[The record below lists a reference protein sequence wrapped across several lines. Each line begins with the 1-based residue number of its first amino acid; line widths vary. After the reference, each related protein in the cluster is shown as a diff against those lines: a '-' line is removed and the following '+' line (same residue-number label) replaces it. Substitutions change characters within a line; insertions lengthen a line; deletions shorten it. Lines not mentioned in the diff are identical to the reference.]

1 VGGENIDNQFRWL
14 PSFRDLDENQ
24 REVIFKSLEKE
35 NHLIFGPAG
44 CGKTAITLYC
54 AKTLQDTGKKYLIL
68 VYTKVLMNFIS
79 SAANDLN
86 IPQENITTF
95 YSWVWR
101 HLPSEIQDKEYNDED
116 KFNRW
121 VDDLL
126 FHYKKYPK
134 LIPNYDYV
142 LIDEAQDFNPNVSKL
157 LHLISNNLFI
167 AGDTAQS
174 LYTGIFNNERLIGMW
189 QPLSSQSELVFNY
202 RNPKAVAKVAAL
214 FVDNTSYDAEKFLSL
229 VKGKNFEMKPI
240 LYYVDSP
247 NKQTAI
253 ITDLIEQT
261 RGSERLGILFK
272 TNSEVDSMANLLRNE
287 GIEFQIASGRNN
299 GNYNFLTTKPTLA
312 TIHSAKGLEFDW
324 VVLPNL
330 TPVVWDKYQNDP
342 NDRRLF
348 FVALTRTKNRL
359 YLITQ
364 NNFESSFVK
373 EILDKD
379 LSLLQVPKKQTQKSS
394 DSSSDFD
401 DLPF

>member
-1 VGGENIDNQFRWL
+1 MVGENIDNQFRWL
-14 PSFRDLDENQ
+14 PSLRDLDENQ
-24 REVIFKSLEKE
+24 REVIFKSLEKD

-54 AKTLQDTGKKYLIL
+54 AKSLQDTGKNYLIL
-68 VYTKVLMNFIS
+68 VYTWVLKNFIS
-79 SAANDLN
+79 SAANDLK

-95 YSWVWR
+95 YSWIWH
-101 HLPSEIQDKEYNDED
+101 HLPEAIRDRDYNEDD

-126 FHYKKYPK
+126 SFYERHPAE
-134 LIPNYDYV
+134 IPNYEYV

-174 LYTGIFNNERLIGMW
+174 LYTGVFNNERLISMW
-189 QPLSSQSELVFNY
+189 QPLSKKSELVHNY

-214 FVDNTSYDAEKFLSL
+214 FVDNTSYIAEKFLSL

-247 NKQTAI
+247 SEQI
-253 ITDLIEQT
+253 SIVSDLIKQT
-261 RGSERLGILFK
+261 RGSERLGILFR
-272 TNSEVDSMANLLRNE
+272 TNSEVNSTANLFRNE
-287 GIEFQIASGRNN
+287 RIDFQIASSRYN

-324 VVLPNL
+324 IVLPNL
-330 TPVVWDKYQNDP
+330 NSFVWDKYKDDP

-364 NNFESSFVK
+364 RNFECAFVM
-373 EILDKD
+373 EILRKD
-379 LSLLQVPKKQTQKSS
+379 SSLLQIPKQKFQKVS
-394 DSSSDFD
+394 DNPSDFD

>member
-1 VGGENIDNQFRWL
+1 MVGENIDNQFRWL
-14 PSFRDLDENQ
+14 PSLRDLDENQ
-24 REVIFKSLEKE
+24 REVIFKSLEKD

-54 AKTLQDTGKKYLIL
+54 AKTLQDTGKDYLIL
-68 VYTKVLMNFIS
+68 VYTWVLKNFIS

-86 IPQENITTF
+86 IPQDKITTF
-95 YSWVWR
+95 YSWVWH
-101 HLPSEIQDKEYNDED
+101 HLPGQIRDRDYNEDE
-116 KFNRW
+116 KFDRW

-126 FHYKKYPK
+126 SYYEKYPAET
-134 LIPNYDYV
+134 PNYDYV

-167 AGDTAQS
+167 SGDTAQS
-174 LYTGIFNNERLIGMW
+174 LYTGIFKNEKLISMW
-189 QPLSSQSELVFNY
+189 QPLSNKSELVYNY
-202 RNPKAVAKVAAL
+202 RNPKVVAKVAAL
-214 FVDNTSYDAEKFLSL
+214 FVDDTSYDAEKFLSL

-247 NKQTAI
+247 YKQISI
-253 ITDLIEQT
+253 ISDLIKQT

-272 TNSEVDSMANLLRNE
+272 TNSEVNSMANLLRNN
-287 GIEFQIASGRNN
+287 GVEFQIASRRNN
-299 GNYNFLTTKPTLA
+299 GNYNFLTTRPTLA
-312 TIHSAKGLEFDW
+312 TIHSAKGLEFNW

-330 TPVVWDKYQNDP
+330 TSFVWDKYKNDP
-342 NDRRLF
+342 NGRRLF

-364 NNFESSFVK
+364 RNFECAFVM
-373 EILDKD
+373 EILRKD
-379 LSLLQVPKKQTQKSS
+379 SSLLQIPEQQTQKMS
-394 DSSSDFD
+394 DSASDFD